1 MHKWAM
7 FILFIAASILGLS
20 VLIFAP
26 PSSGEEVIP
35 EAKDNEIQF
44 ILTNF
49 KFDKEE
55 YRVRAGEPVILTMI
69 NRQGTHGV
77 MVQGTDIN
85 LLKDNPSQEV
95 VFDEP
100 GEYMLLCSV
109 MCGTGHYD
117 MVAKLIVE
125 EPLEDGDAAEPNE
138 EAAA

>member
-49 KFDKEE
+49 KFDKDE

-95 VFDEP
+95 VFEEP

-109 MCGTGHYD
+109 MCGTGHAD

-125 EPLEDGDAAEPNE
+125 EPLEDGDAAETNE
-138 EAAA
+138 QAA